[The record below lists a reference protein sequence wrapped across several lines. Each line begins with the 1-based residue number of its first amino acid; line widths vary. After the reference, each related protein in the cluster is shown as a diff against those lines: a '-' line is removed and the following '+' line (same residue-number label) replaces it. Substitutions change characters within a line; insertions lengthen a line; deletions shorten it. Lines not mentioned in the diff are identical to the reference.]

1 MQPIQANVPCL
12 IHEMQQAA
20 APALEV
26 VEAEAELPN
35 TKAWVRVAKQEQVAP
50 LLSVDNTGWI

>member
-1 MQPIQANVPCL
+1 
-12 IHEMQQAA
+12 MQQAA